1 MLFSEKS
8 AQQFADR
15 TYLGRWV
22 GLEKASWGCLIE
34 VETWRVSRSQQGEG
48 MASVKAQRQRR
59 AWARWGQREGQQEW
73 RSIGAVGD
81 RGAHGGWRSRCGLM
95 TSCLPRPEQEGRESE
110 LCCKSYVFKR
120 SDLEK
125 KTPHQPILVVQTIHG
140 GRWKEWNQ
148 ENAGETLPREE
159 RRWTFSW
166 TKVVVVEMKK
176 WIFNE

>member
-1 MLFSEKS
+1 MGIVSWDLLASMLFSEKS

-120 SDLEK
+120 SDLGKK
-125 KTPHQPILVVQTIHG
+125 KTPPAYTSGTDNTWRKVERVESG
-140 GRWKEWNQ
+140 ERWGN
-148 ENAGETLPREE
+148 
-159 RRWTFSW
+159 SS
-166 TKVVVVEMKK
+166 
-176 WIFNE
+176 

>member
-1 MLFSEKS
+1 
-8 AQQFADR
+8 
-15 TYLGRWV
+15 
-22 GLEKASWGCLIE
+22 
-34 VETWRVSRSQQGEG
+34 
-48 MASVKAQRQRR
+48 MASVKAQRQTR

-125 KTPHQPILVVQTIHG
+125 K
-140 GRWKEWNQ
+140 
-148 ENAGETLPREE
+148 
-159 RRWTFSW
+159 
-166 TKVVVVEMKK
+166 KK
-176 WIFNE
+176 PTSLY